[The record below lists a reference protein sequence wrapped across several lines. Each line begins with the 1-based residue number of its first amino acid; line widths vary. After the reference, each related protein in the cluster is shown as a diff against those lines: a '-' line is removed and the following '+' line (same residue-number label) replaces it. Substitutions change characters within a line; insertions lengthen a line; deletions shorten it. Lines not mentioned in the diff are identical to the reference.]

1 MIYDIRHVTTYR
13 YDAPVS
19 SARCTLRLLPADDEG
34 QRVFDSGL
42 EVSPEPSTI
51 TQRTDFFGTR
61 IANVTIEKT
70 HRELRIT
77 ALSRVEVE
85 RRETPAPALTPP
97 WEDVRQAAFSS
108 AQLGPLAP
116 AHFLFPSRLVPLHIP
131 ATKYAAESFKTGRT
145 IVEAAT
151 ELMRRIRDDFK
162 YDPKATAVSTPLSEA
177 FEARGGVCQDFA
189 HIMIAGLRGLGLPS
203 AYVSGYIRTL
213 PPPGKPR
220 LVGAD
225 ASHAWVSLWCGDIFG
240 WLDFDPTNAVLAGND
255 HIVIARGRD
264 YADVSPIDGV
274 ILASGNQE
282 LSVSVDVAPSQRM
295 ASDPPPIARELV

>member
-13 YDAPVS
+13 YETTVAS
-19 SARCTLRLLPADDEG
+19 SRCTLRLLPGNEEG

-42 EVSPEPSTI
+42 DVAPTPAI
-51 TQRTDFFGTR
+51 TTERVDFFGTR
-61 IANVTIEKT
+61 VITVTIEAP

-85 RRETPAPALTPP
+85 RRAAPAAALTPE
-97 WEDVRQAAFSS
+97 WEDVRHDAFGSS
-108 AQLGPLAP
+108 SLAPSAP
-116 AHFLFPSRLVPLHIP
+116 AHFLYPSRLVPLHEP
-131 ATKYAAESFKTGRT
+131 ATIYARESFEPGRPV
-145 IVEAAT
+145 VEAAA
-151 ELMRRIRDDFK
+151 ELMTRIRDDFK
-162 YDPKATAVSTPLSEA
+162 YDPKATAVTTPLSEA

-189 HIMIAGLRGLGLPS
+189 HIMIAGLRGLGLPA

-225 ASHAWVSLWCGDIFG
+225 ASHAWVSLWCGPSFG
-240 WLDFDPTNAVLAGND
+240 WIDFDPTNAVIASND

-274 ILASGNQE
+274 IRGSGKQK
-282 LSVSVDVAPSQRM
+282 LSVSVDVAPSQRK
-295 ASDPPPIARELV
+295 AGDPPARLLELV